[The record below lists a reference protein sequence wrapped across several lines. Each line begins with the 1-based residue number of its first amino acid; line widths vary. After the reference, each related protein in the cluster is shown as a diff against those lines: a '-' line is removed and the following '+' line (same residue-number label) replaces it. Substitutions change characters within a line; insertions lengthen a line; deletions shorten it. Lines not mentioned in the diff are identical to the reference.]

1 MSFDWDLLLNP
12 STYIG
17 NNYFGNDIKEKLLEL
32 KESDERTAYIL
43 MNMIVPPTQE
53 SVIVSHDRH
62 SHVQISSE
70 LGIYG
75 VFVK

>member
-1 MSFDWDLLLNP
+1 MWFQ
-12 STYIG
+12 IHAG

-32 KESDERTAYIL
+32 KDSDERGAYIL
-43 MNMIVPPTQE
+43 MDMIVPPTQD
-53 SVIVSHDRH
+53 SVIVTHTGH

-70 LGIYG
+70 LGVYG